1 MTDEQVM
8 PLSVA
13 IILPLSALIYS
24 NSRISDTRV
33 ALEGKMNEIKE
44 TLRVTPN
51 PPAHPPS

>member
-51 PPAHPPS
+51 PPVPPPS